1 MRTPRLMMML
11 INLFLLPYIFH
22 SASSQA
28 LGKAF
33 FYVAEGA
40 SKCFY
45 ENIPQGLPMTVQYES
60 QDNPGVTCSLTIQD
74 SEKREVAKKEVER
87 TKPNGKLVHLSQKS
101 GEHSICVACPSS
113 KWFGSAMIK
122 WSIAVDLG
130 DTEIDLSAAAKGHAM
145 ESNERLIRTLTQ
157 RIQYLHAENAYH
169 EEEEAKLQQD
179 TERVGVQ
186 FALCSLLQM
195 FVMAAST
202 VFAVSHLSRHF
213 KAQKLTT

>member
-1 MRTPRLMMML
+1 MRRLL
-11 INLFLLPYIFH
+11 VNLLALLVLRQ
-22 SASSQA
+22 ANSQA

-33 FYVAEGA
+33 FYVAEGS

-60 QDNPGVTCSLTIQD
+60 QDNPGVACSLTIQD
-74 SEKREVAKKEVER
+74 ADKREVAKKEVER
-87 TKPNGKLVHLSQKS
+87 HKPMGKLVHLSQRS
-101 GEHSICVACPSS
+101 GEHSICVSCPSS
-113 KWFGSAMIK
+113 KWFGSSMIK

-130 DTEIDLSAAAKGHAM
+130 DTEIDLTAAAKGHAM

-157 RIQYLHAENAYH
+157 RIQYLHAENTYH

-179 TERVGVQ
+179 TEKVGVQ

-195 FVMAAST
+195 LVMAAST
-202 VFAVSHLSRHF
+202 VFAVSHLSKHF